1 MNTKSMLSLL
11 ALVAVIVSSPFFV
24 NSLSNGV
31 LPWCDLGSL
40 NGLGTQSMVW
50 SRQPIPDTLFGPDI
64 PNLFTVSGLTVSV
77 GGTTLTNQFIPGQ
90 PTPITI
96 STLSPEWRYLGIVMY
111 AIKVDPFLV
120 NEVSG
125 FGWTTIKNETK
136 YQVGTW
142 SVSPNDAFQT
152 LFEDVCVTHINS
164 ELKPLQS
171 TVWLTIPEGI
181 SKVWIR
187 VLFKI
192 GEQNSG
198 WMVYPED
205 QTVLK
210 SGFPQIYPNAGYM
223 ALAEPGSDCNA
234 ACGTTY
240 NPNSFC
246 DAAKTS
252 AITNMA
258 ALDSIFPAETC
269 NPGLTMSTCT
279 SAAPVIN
286 DTAGGFCSFN
296 LPVGCSATFDCMATD
311 STSHRIC
318 ACTDGVKSNLGNGNN
333 GGGGPS
339 NGASLFLPIGAIVG
353 ITLGIAALFAGFI
366 GYGYYRKGQFQ
377 NQLAHSKAEV
387 GMSTETTQS
396 YRPVMP
402 SGKI

>member
-1 MNTKSMLSLL
+1 MLSIL
-11 ALVAVIVSSPFFV
+11 AVVAVIVIVSSPSCV

-50 SRQPIPDTLFGPDI
+50 SRQPIPDTLFRPDI
-64 PNLFTVSGLTVSV
+64 PNLFTVSGLTMTV
-77 GGTTLTNQFIPGQ
+77 GGQTLTNQFLPGQ

-96 STLSPEWRYLGIVMY
+96 NTLSPEWRYLGIVMY
-111 AIKVDPFLV
+111 AIKVDPYLV

-136 YQVGTW
+136 HQVGTW
-142 SVSPNDAFQT
+142 AVSPNDAFQT
-152 LFEDVCVTHINS
+152 LFDDVCVTHINS
-164 ELKPLQS
+164 ELKSLKS

-198 WMVYPED
+198 WMVYPEQ

-210 SGFPQIYPNAGYM
+210 SGFPQSYPNAGFM
-223 ALAEPGSDCNA
+223 ALADPGADCNT

-240 NPNSFC
+240 NSNSLC
-246 DAAKTS
+246 DAAKTA
-252 AITNMA
+252 AIDNMA
-258 ALDSIFPAETC
+258 SLDSIFPAETC

-286 DTAGGFCSFN
+286 DTAGGYCSFN
-296 LPVGCSATFDCMATD
+296 LPTGCSATFNCLATD
-311 STSHRIC
+311 TSSHRIC
-318 ACTDGVKSNLGNGNN
+318 ACTDGTKSPGKGENP
-333 GGGGPS
+333 GGSGPS
-339 NGASLFLPIGAIVG
+339 SEANLLLPVPGVVG
-353 ITLGIAALFAGFI
+353 ISLGIAALFAAFIAFGF
-366 GYGYYRKGQFQ
+366 YRKRQFQ
-377 NQLAHSKAEV
+377 TQLAYTAKTEI
-387 GMSTETTQS
+387 GMSSETQQS
-396 YRPVMP
+396 VRPIMP
-402 SGKI
+402 SGRV